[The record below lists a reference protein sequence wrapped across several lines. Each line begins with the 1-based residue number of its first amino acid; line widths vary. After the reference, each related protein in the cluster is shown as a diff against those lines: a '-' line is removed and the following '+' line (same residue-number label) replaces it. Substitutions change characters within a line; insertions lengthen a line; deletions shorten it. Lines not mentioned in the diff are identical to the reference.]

1 MSQTSNPRSRTARAT
16 LFACALTLLAAGCAT
31 APTGRS
37 QLMLVSDAQM
47 NQMGLTAFNQM
58 KAKDRLARDPRRS
71 AYVQCVVNALVAAL
85 PPQYANWRSLRWEAQ
100 VFDSSDAN
108 AFALPGGKVGVNTG
122 LFKVAKNQDQLAA
135 VIGHEIGHVAARHHA
150 ERVSRQALVDTG
162 VSTVAGDS
170 GLANVLAAGATLGL
184 VLPFSRDQESEADAI
199 GLRYMAEA
207 AYDPRAA
214 VQVWRNF
221 QRLGDSGGPQFL
233 ATHPAPEDRI
243 KRLEALLPEAMA
255 IYESRRG

>member
-1 MSQTSNPRSRTARAT
+1 MRQTPVLLM
-16 LFACALTLLAAGCAT
+16 LFMLLVGCST
-31 APTGRS
+31 APVTGRQ
-37 QLMLVSDAQM
+37 QLILVSDDQLAEQ
-47 NQMGLTAFNQM
+47 G
-58 KAKDRLARDPRRS
+58 RLAYQQILTEKGTSTD
-71 AYVQCVVNALVAAL
+71 ANLNATVQRVGERIVAAADV
-85 PPQYANWRSLRWEAQ
+85 PAWNWRFA
-100 VFDSSDAN
+100 VINDSTPN
-108 AFALPGGKVGVNTG
+108 AFALPGGYVGVNSG
-122 LFKVAKNQDQLAA
+122 LFQVVENEDQLAA

-170 GLANVLAAGATLGL
+170 GLASVLAAGATLGL